1 VNNRRRRLS
10 IEGAQLVP
18 FVQRERAR
26 GFGMIR
32 RLSLGLAIVGLVAL
46 LSVSSAT
53 ATINTLTIDTAT
65 LSPGQTFV
73 TLTGTINC
81 SPTPPNCCSSLFA
94 QVFQGG
100 GSDDPNRTRGA
111 NSRSGPDVALL
122 CTGTNQTW
130 SLDVPA
136 NPDPLFPGY
145 RFQPGTATAQVR
157 FSECCTTSNEKLVDK
172 TVTLGGGAGG
182 GGGDDD

>member
-1 VNNRRRRLS
+1 
-10 IEGAQLVP
+10 
-18 FVQRERAR
+18 
-26 GFGMIR
+26 MIR
-32 RLSLGLAIVGLVAL
+32 RLSLGLAIAGLVAL
-46 LSVSSAT
+46 LSVGSAT

-81 SPTPPNCCSSLFA
+81 SPTPPNCCSSLVA
-94 QVFQGG
+94 NVFQGG
-100 GSDDPNRTRGA
+100 GGDDPNRTHGSGA
-111 NSRSGPDVALL
+111 ISGLDATLL

-130 SLDVPA
+130 SLDVA
-136 NPDPLFPGY
+136 ASPDALFPNY

-157 FSECCTTSNEKLVDK
+157 FSECCTTTDQKLVDK
-172 TVTLGGGAGG
+172 IVTLGAGS